1 MATATQNCWFWASI
15 IRMTG
20 KRKMGARNSRVR
32 WWKKGEYLKNFG
44 DNMIQ
49 GLGG

>member
-1 MATATQNCWFWASI
+1 MATETQNCWFWASI

-20 KRKMGARNSRVR
+20 KRARNSRVR
-32 WWKKGEYLKNFG
+32 SWEKGESLKNFG

-49 GLGG
+49 GLGV